1 MSRAVNRHFETPHI
15 FAVARR
21 AGPQKRLRPVRR
33 LPISGGG
40 TREVLHGNYPAVTL
54 GTLMN
59 SWAVAIVS
67 FACMFFGSLIALAV
81 ARILPERHVSKETQD
96 VVKLGVGM
104 IAAMASLILG
114 LMTASVKGG
123 YDSTD
128 KDLHQ
133 YALHI
138 IALDSSLRHYGP
150 EAAGTR
156 ALVNNYTK
164 TIVRE
169 TWPQL
174 HTTPAPSTDLTS
186 AQLLLKLDTAIRALS
201 PTNDDQ
207 RELRQEAIARLNA
220 IVITRWT
227 VTEEGV
233 TAIPVVF
240 IAVLIVWLALIF
252 ASFGLFA
259 PANAVVVV
267 AMFLCSVS
275 ISGAL
280 FLIVEMGGPFDGV
293 IQLQPTPLLDALK
306 YMPQTSAMMN

>member
-1 MSRAVNRHFETPHI
+1 
-15 FAVARR
+15 
-21 AGPQKRLRPVRR
+21 
-33 LPISGGG
+33 
-40 TREVLHGNYPAVTL
+40 
-54 GTLMN
+54 MN
-59 SWAVAIVS
+59 SWTIAIVS
-67 FACMFFGSLIALAV
+67 FACMFFGSLIALLV
-81 ARILPERHVSKETQD
+81 ARVLPERHVSKDTQD

-150 EAAGTR
+150 AAVGAR
-156 ALVNNYTK
+156 ALVNDYTK
-164 TIVRE
+164 TIIRE
-169 TWPQL
+169 TWPDAKD
-174 HTTPAPSTDLTS
+174 TPSPSGTDS
-186 AQLLLKLDTAIRALS
+186 SGQLLLKLDTAIRALS
-201 PTNDDQ
+201 PTTEDQ
-207 RELRQEAIARLNA
+207 RELRQEAIARLNS

-233 TAIPVVF
+233 TAIPFVF
-240 IAVLIVWLALIF
+240 IVVLIVWLSLIF

-259 PANAVVVV
+259 PGNAVVVL
-267 AMFLCSVS
+267 AMFLCSLS

-306 YMPQTSAMMN
+306 YMPQTSLLMQ

>member
-1 MSRAVNRHFETPHI
+1 
-15 FAVARR
+15 
-21 AGPQKRLRPVRR
+21 
-33 LPISGGG
+33 
-40 TREVLHGNYPAVTL
+40 
-54 GTLMN
+54 MN
-59 SWAVAIVS
+59 SWTVAIVS
-67 FACMFFGSLIALAV
+67 FACMFFGSLIALVV
-81 ARILPERHVSKETQD
+81 ARVLPERHVSKETQD

-150 EAAGTR
+150 DAAKAG
-156 ALVNNYTK
+156 ALVTDYTK
-164 TIVRE
+164 TIIRE
-169 TWPQL
+169 TWPDL
-174 HTTPAPSTDLTS
+174 HGLPKPSGTQPS
-186 AQLLLKLDTAIRALS
+186 AQLLLQIDAAIRALA

-207 RELRQEAIARLNA
+207 RELRQEAIARFNS

-233 TAIPVVF
+233 TAIPFVF
-240 IAVLIVWLALIF
+240 IVVLIVWLTLIF

-259 PANAVVVV
+259 PANAVVVL

-275 ISGAL
+275 IAGAL

-293 IQLQPTPLLDALK
+293 IQLKPTPLLDALK
-306 YMPQTSAMMN
+306 YMPQQAALLR